1 MRFFILGDII
11 GHRNKTNTI
20 YIANGIDLDI
30 VNELIYEF
38 IAIGGINGLDIT
50 DWNHT
55 ENTIIFHAF
64 IKGLLN
70 YKGLINEKFILTIK
84 NEIYNAF
91 VDISNLSVQEKK
103 SNIKK
108 IFMYNEVSTFTDTY
122 DARVEQ
128 YNEESN
134 NNDCC
139 TQALA
144 IGMILYGDENRDA
157 LTRLSIVSSMLTHNS
172 PTGFLG
178 GFTSALFCALA
189 LEKVAIAKWPY
200 ILVDQLGSN
209 KLKEISKLTLDN
221 LNVIE
226 DYNQYIRMWKTY
238 IGTRF
243 RDEQPI
249 RNKSFSNPMHRAR
262 YMNDNFYKDTVF
274 GKNKHGIMGQ
284 SGYLCMIL
292 AYDSLLECEGR
303 FEKLIIYSI
312 FNVVDAPAIGAV
324 ACALYAAV
332 YGMGDAPKSLIR
344 QIKKKELDH
353 TLKSLSEKIAK
364 LIGSD

>member
-11 GHRNKTNTI
+11 GHRNKMNTI
-20 YIANGIDLDI
+20 YISDGIDLDI

-38 IAIGGINGLDIT
+38 IAIGGVNGMDISI
-50 DWNHT
+50 WKHT

-84 NEIYNAF
+84 NEIYDAF
-91 VDISNLSVQEKK
+91 VNISNFSVQEKR
-103 SNIKK
+103 SNVQK
-108 IFMYNEVSTFTDTY
+108 IFMYNEVSTFTDTH
-122 DARVEQ
+122 DARIEQ

-157 LTRLSIVSSMLTHNS
+157 LIELSIISSMLTHNS

-189 LEKVAIAKWPY
+189 LEKVPLIKWPR
-200 ILVDQLGSN
+200 ILIDHLISN
-209 KLKEISKLTLDN
+209 KLKDISKLTIDN

-238 IGTRF
+238 VITRF
-243 RDEQPI
+243 KDEHPI

-274 GKNKHGIMGQ
+274 GKNKQGIMGL

-292 AYDSLLECEGR
+292 AYDSLLECDGK
-303 FEKLIIYSI
+303 FEKLLIYSI
-312 FNVVDAPAIGAV
+312 FNVVDAPSIGAV
-324 ACALYAAV
+324 SCALYAAV
-332 YGMGDAPKSLIR
+332 YGMGDAPKSLVRVIK
-344 QIKKKELDH
+344 KKKELSA
-353 TLKSLSEKIAK
+353 TLKIFSEKIAK
-364 LIGSD
+364 LNG